1 MKSPSYG
8 TWIRPL
14 VFAGLVLSS
23 TTALAADQSISD
35 RIDALEKQV
44 QELKALLAKQN
55 ASSTSASKQEVSQL
69 NKEVSDI
76 QSKQDEWKSYDS
88 VVHLAGYGAASY
100 NSDAGHF
107 TQAQFSPIFHY
118 SYSDQV
124 MMEAEVE
131 MAVGPDDEAQID
143 LEYASLDVFLNDYVA
158 VTAGRFLSP
167 IGQFVQNQH
176 PSWVNKM
183 PSMPAGFGHDSATPV
198 SDLGVMLRGGAPSPI
213 GKDAYINYAAYVGNG
228 PVIELNED
236 GDGIEMIA
244 AEGFTSDADGNK
256 TVGGRIGYLP
266 IPGLEI
272 GVSAGGGNIAIPGEA
287 DRDYRVYDVDFAGR
301 WRNVSVRGEWVK
313 QKVGALPTS
322 IVPDEFVLEAW
333 YTQASYRFS
342 PTNWE
347 GIVRYSNFDSPN
359 PDQAHNQWAVGMDY
373 WFNSHTVAKFDYEFN
388 DGAPGEVVS
397 HDRFLVQLGYGF

>member
-1 MKSPSYG
+1 MKFITKG
-8 TWIRPL
+8 GWIRSA
-14 VFAGLVLSS
+14 VVAGLLCTSAS
-23 TTALAADQSISD
+23 ALAEDQSLSD
-35 RIDALEKQV
+35 RINSLEQQV
-44 QELKALLAKQN
+44 QELKKLLAEQNKAATPSKHEIATIKQD
-55 ASSTSASKQEVSQL
+55 VSEI
-69 NKEVSDI
+69 K
-76 QSKQDEWKSYDS
+76 SKQDEWKTYKS

-143 LEYASLDVFLNDYVA
+143 LEYASMDVFLNDYMA

-183 PSMPAGFGHDSATPV
+183 PSMPAGFGHESATPV
-198 SDLGVMLRGGAPSPI
+198 SDLGVMVHGGARSPV

-256 TVGGRIGYLP
+256 TVGGRIGFLP

-287 DRDYRVYDVDFAGR
+287 NRDYRVYDVDFAGR
-301 WRNVSVRGEWVK
+301 WRQLSVRGEWVR
-313 QKVGALPTS
+313 QSISALAS
-322 IVPDEFVLEAW
+322 SVVPDEFVLEAW
-333 YTQASYRFS
+333 YGQASWRFTD
-342 PTNWE
+342 TNWE
-347 GIVRYSNFDSPN
+347 AIARYSNFDSPN
-359 PDQAHNQWAVGMDY
+359 PDQAHKQWALGLDY
-373 WFNSHTVAKFDYEFN
+373 WFNSHTVAKFDYESN
-388 DGAPGEVVS
+388 DAAAGEPVGNN
-397 HDRFLVQLGYGF
+397 RFLVQLGYGF